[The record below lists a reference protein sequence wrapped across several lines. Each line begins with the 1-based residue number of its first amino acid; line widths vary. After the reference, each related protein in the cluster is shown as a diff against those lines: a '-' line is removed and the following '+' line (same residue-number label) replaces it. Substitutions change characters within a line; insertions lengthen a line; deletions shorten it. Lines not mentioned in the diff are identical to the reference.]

1 MEARRSDFFLAW
13 NGFQYNITG
22 AVEDYLVGQ
31 NYSVC
36 SFTFP
41 LFERE
46 GKSWRIR
53 FRQADNVSERLKRSM
68 LKIPFSYLLDPIR
81 LICSPKAK
89 VGLSFSPHTTFAMLI
104 LKKLRRIEVV
114 VQWNIDFSP
123 RRFKNPLL
131 NSIYNNLDRVGFHF
145 SDIQID
151 LNSKALQARFERH
164 GEQNS
169 NRHLVLPV
177 GIRSELISSIP
188 RNNFNSKSICFLGNL
203 TSTVGADL
211 FVSSIPDVIRVH
223 PDAVFHV
230 IGDGPEIENLKFLAN
245 SIDCERYL
253 VWHGNQD
260 EVGINRILVGGCLA
274 IAPYP
279 KMSHSFS
286 NYSDPSKIKNY
297 LQFGLPILTTNVTP
311 ISESLFKAGLALEVS
326 PSSEDI
332 ARVILEVLSDYEKWD
347 LMRAASIE
355 FAKEFAWDRIL
366 GELIR
371 NIDEVRLHA
380 R

>member
-1 MEARRSDFFLAW
+1 MAVRKSDFLLAW

-46 GKSWRIR
+46 GKNWRIR
-53 FRQADNVSERLKRSM
+53 FRQANTISERYKRSM
-68 LKIPFSYLLDPIR
+68 LKQPLSYLLDPIR

-89 VGLSFSPHTTFAMLI
+89 VGLSFSPHTTFIMLV
-104 LKKLRRIEVV
+104 LKKLRRLEVV

-123 RRFKNPLL
+123 RRFKNSLL
-131 NSIYNNLDRVGFHF
+131 NDIYNFLDGVGFHY

-164 GEQNS
+164 GEHS
-169 NRHLVLPV
+169 LNRHLVLPV
-177 GIRSELISSIP
+177 GIQSELISPIP
-188 RNNFNSKSICFLGNL
+188 RDNFKSKSICFLGNL

-211 FVSSIPDVIRVH
+211 FVSSIPKVIRVH
-223 PDAVFHV
+223 PDANFHI
-230 IGDGPEIENLKFLAN
+230 IGDGPESENLKLLAN
-245 SIDCERYL
+245 SIDCDRYL

-260 EVGINRILVGGCLA
+260 EAGIKRILIRGCLA

-279 KMSHSFS
+279 KLSHSFS

-311 ISESLFKAGLALEVS
+311 ISESLFEAGLAVEVS

-332 ARVILEVLSDYEKWD
+332 ARVIGEVLSDYEKWD
-347 LMRAASIE
+347 LMRSASIE
-355 FAKEFAWDRIL
+355 FAREFAWDRIL
-366 GELIR
+366 VELITS
-371 NIDEVRLHA
+371 IEEVRFNA